1 MFTARDLRPLPQVK
15 FLNTKNISGAL
26 GTTNKSLQAGHPA
39 ESKSS
44 EDMRP
49 QILLKRCYLLRFKA
63 ETFTIAAKLKALACT
78 RSEMSEQTLLVV

>member
-44 EDMRP
+44 EDLRP

-63 ETFTIAAKLKALACT
+63 ETFTIAAKLKALAST